1 MQSFIWDTSMVNIL
15 LQTNIIKWRRTLL
28 NTHVTEVSPNGMRT
42 ETISIPK
49 SDQHLISPNS
59 IIPGSSITNMRI
71 M

>member
-15 LQTNIIKWRRTLL
+15 LQTNIIKWRITLL

-42 ETISIPK
+42 ETTSIPK
-49 SDQHLISPNS
+49 IDQHLISPNS